1 MHNYYDL
8 EEDTPKE
15 IIETKI
21 ENLLEQIKMEKYKV
35 VGDMYSE
42 RNQMDAK
49 EREKEGKTINNLK
62 CEIHKKYYIKFLR
75 KDKITTEIKN
85 GDYCL
90 LTVNGKEINCWVKEI
105 SSHSISVSIEEKIP
119 RVSKNKTAKIDL
131 ILHSITFNRWVEIY

>member
-49 EREKEGKTINNLK
+49 EREKEGK
-62 CEIHKKYYIKFLR
+62 
-75 KDKITTEIKN
+75 
-85 GDYCL
+85 
-90 LTVNGKEINCWVKEI
+90 
-105 SSHSISVSIEEKIP
+105 P
-119 RVSKNKTAKIDL
+119 L
-131 ILHSITFNRWVEIY
+131 II

>member
-119 RVSKNKTAKIDL
+119 RVSKIKLQKLT
-131 ILHSITFNRWVEIY
+131 

>member
-131 ILHSITFNRWVEIY
+131 ILHSITFNR